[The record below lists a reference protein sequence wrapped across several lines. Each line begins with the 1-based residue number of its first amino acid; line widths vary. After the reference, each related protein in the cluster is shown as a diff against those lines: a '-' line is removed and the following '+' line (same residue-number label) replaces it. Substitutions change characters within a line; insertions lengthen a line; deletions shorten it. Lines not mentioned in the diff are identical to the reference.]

1 MQTITMFKIYSLIST
16 LAAGGLFGG
25 YFIPSKTTVE
35 AHNSSV
41 QAPPVF
47 MQHPVLLPV
56 CGITR
61 HVTSEVTVHSCERG
75 ETHFL
80 ARNNFGIMLT
90 FGEFLD
96 LCKFNRSANVD
107 AECTVVNTLSNIT
120 SVFKCPDKSYFVK
133 NTAIF
138 FLNNNEMTRLCT

>member
-1 MQTITMFKIYSLIST
+1 MFKIYSLIST

-25 YFIPSKTTVE
+25 YLIPSKTTVQ
-35 AHNSSV
+35 AHNTSSTE
-41 QAPPVF
+41 F
-47 MQHPVLLPV
+47 TQHPVLLPV

-61 HVTSEVTVHSCERG
+61 RVTPELTVYSCERG
-75 ETHFL
+75 ETQFL
-80 ARNNFGIMLT
+80 ARNNYGIMLT
-90 FGEFLD
+90 LGEFLD
-96 LCKFNRSANVD
+96 LCKFDRSTSVVD
-107 AECTVVNTLSNIT
+107 AECTVVNRLSNIT